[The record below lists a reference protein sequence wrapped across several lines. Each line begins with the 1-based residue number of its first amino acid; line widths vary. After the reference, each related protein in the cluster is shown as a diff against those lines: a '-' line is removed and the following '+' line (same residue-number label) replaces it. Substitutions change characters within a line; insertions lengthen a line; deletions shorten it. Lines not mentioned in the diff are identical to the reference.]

1 VSNIL
6 LPLEMKIERSDA
18 PEAFSMPSDGSIL
31 SVERTPARYHV
42 TAVLL
47 DVDRRRVVSYEFWSM
62 VDPDRGPYEDIGRVT
77 HTPASEHHERLS
89 ELRDALDKLL
99 EDEAS

>member
-18 PEAFSMPSDGSIL
+18 PEAFSMPSDGTIL
-31 SVERTPARYHV
+31 SVERTPPRYHV

-47 DVDRRRVVSYEFWSM
+47 DVYRRRVVSYEFWSM
-62 VDPDRGPYEDIGRVT
+62 EDPSRNPIERIGRIT
-77 HTPASEHHERLS
+77 HTPISKQRERLS

-99 EDEAS
+99 EDEL